1 MDRLERL
8 EAIEEIRNLKARY
21 YRLMDT
27 KQWDELKSVFT
38 ADMKVLTPDGK
49 VYAEGGE
56 TYAAGLRNSLEK
68 AVSCHQGLSGEIEI
82 VDDGNA
88 RAVVSIE
95 RQDLDEILGNLIE
108 NAAKYGGG
116 SVFATVRPLVGQ
128 GQVSIEVEDDGAGI
142 PAAERARIFDRGVR
156 LDTGKPGTGLG
167 LAIVRDVAEIYG
179 GSVELGDSEDLGGLL
194 VRLTLP
200 AG

>member
-56 TYAAGLRNSLEK
+56 TYAADLRNSLEK

-88 RAVVSIE
+88 RAVWAMQDVIEWEDAHPQFGWKSI
-95 RQDLDEILGNLIE
+95 
-108 NAAKYGGG
+108 
-116 SVFATVRPLVGQ
+116 VGR
-128 GQVSIEVEDDGAGI
+128 GHYHETYRKEDGAW
-142 PAAERARIFDRGVR
+142 RIATLTLTRLR
-156 LDTGKPGTGLG
+156 LDTTMPEGKAPQ
-167 LAIVRDVAEIYG
+167 
-179 GSVELGDSEDLGGLL
+179 
-194 VRLTLP
+194 
-200 AG
+200 

>member
-88 RAVVSIE
+88 RAVWAMQDVIEWEDAHPQFGWKSI
-95 RQDLDEILGNLIE
+95 
-108 NAAKYGGG
+108 
-116 SVFATVRPLVGQ
+116 VGR
-128 GQVSIEVEDDGAGI
+128 GHYHETYRKEDGAW
-142 PAAERARIFDRGVR
+142 RIATLTLTRLR
-156 LDTGKPGTGLG
+156 LDTTMPEGKAPQ
-167 LAIVRDVAEIYG
+167 
-179 GSVELGDSEDLGGLL
+179 
-194 VRLTLP
+194 
-200 AG
+200 